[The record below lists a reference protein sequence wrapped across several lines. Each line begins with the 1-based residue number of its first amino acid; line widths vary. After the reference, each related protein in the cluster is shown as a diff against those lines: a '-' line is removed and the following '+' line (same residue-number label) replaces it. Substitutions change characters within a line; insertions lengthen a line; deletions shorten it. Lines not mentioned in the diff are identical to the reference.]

1 LTDLSSQLLA
11 RLEAPRFQNLDLAPG
26 AIHPAY
32 DGLSLLNLPGS
43 LCAWL
48 GAPNPGHPPLDIAKL
63 DELAEGVKKVVMVLI
78 DAVSFD
84 RFLAWFSEP
93 GPELDPE
100 SDHSLLAPLTSVVPS
115 TTSSALATLWTGRS
129 PAEHG
134 IVGYELLLKEYGLV
148 ANMIL
153 QSPVAFGGDAGLLQK
168 AGFRP
173 ENALPVTTLGSHLA
187 KSGIGVSAFLPRTIR
202 NSGLSQSLH
211 AGAEVYGYSQIP
223 DLWTEVCQR
232 MEEQGGKPQ
241 LIWIYFGNVDGISHR
256 FGPDSNLAR
265 AEFGAF
271 IDALRDGFVASLS
284 SQIGSETL
292 LLLLADHGQ
301 VFTRRDSK
309 YELRNHPSLA
319 RCLHI
324 LPTGEN
330 RMAYLYARPGRMKV
344 IADYFESAWAGS
356 FTLLGS
362 VQALRAGLFGP
373 GEPAAVTRDRLGDLI
388 AIANE
393 DAYLWWAPKENP
405 LVGRHGGLSAEEMI
419 VPLLAVRLG

>member
-1 LTDLSSQLLA
+1 MTDLSSRLLP
-11 RLEAPRFQNLDLAPG
+11 RLEAPRFQNLDLAPS

-32 DGLSLLNLPGS
+32 DGLSLLNLPAS
-43 LCAWL
+43 ICAWL
-48 GAPNPGHPPLDIAKL
+48 GVPNLDHPPLDIPEL
-63 DELAEGVKKVVMVLI
+63 DKLAEGANKVVMVLI

-84 RFLAWFSEP
+84 RFRAWFSEP
-93 GPELDPE
+93 APELDPE
-100 SDHSLLAPLTSVVPS
+100 SDNSLLAPLTSVVPA
-115 TTSSALATLWTGRS
+115 TTSTALTTLWTGRS

-134 IVGYELLLKEYGLV
+134 IVGYELFLKEYGIV

-153 QSPVAFGGDAGLLQK
+153 QSPAAFDGDTGLLQK

-173 ENALPVTTLGSHLA
+173 ENALPVPNLGSLLA
-187 KSGIGVSAFLPRTIR
+187 SSGVGVSTFLPRTIR

-211 AGAEVYGYSQIP
+211 AGAEIYGYGQLP
-223 DLWTEVCQR
+223 DLWTNVRQL
-232 MEEQGGKPQ
+232 MEAQGAEPQ
-241 LIWIYFGNVDGISHR
+241 LIWVYYGNVDGISHR

-265 AEFGAF
+265 DEFGAF
-271 IDALRDGFVASLS
+271 IRTLQDGLISSLS
-284 SQIGSETL
+284 PQICKGTL
-292 LLLLADHGQ
+292 LLLLSDHGQ

-309 YELRNHPSLA
+309 YELRNHPDLE

-330 RMAYLYARPGRMKV
+330 RMVYLYPRPGRMKV
-344 IADYFESAWAGS
+344 ITEYFERAWAGS

-373 GEPAAVTRDRLGDLI
+373 GEPTVATSDRLGDLI
-388 AIANE
+388 AVSNT

-405 LVGRHGGLSAEEMI
+405 LVGRHGGLTAEEMI